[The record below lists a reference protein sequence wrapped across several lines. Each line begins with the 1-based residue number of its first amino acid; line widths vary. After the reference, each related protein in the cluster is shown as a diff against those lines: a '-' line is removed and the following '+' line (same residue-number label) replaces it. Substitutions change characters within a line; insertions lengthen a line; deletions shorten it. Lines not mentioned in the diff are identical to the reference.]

1 MAQHP
6 ETLGVWPVSQS
17 NGAIGGLL
25 GIRVVPPTIPG
36 GFLRRRRLEDRL
48 DAGVSGPLTVLSA
61 GAGSGKTLVAA
72 SWARRRRTVDAGRGT
87 SPVAWLALEPDDNE
101 PSLFFSGVVAALRAS
116 GAVPDGS
123 PLGGLALEQG
133 LTTDGLRALRQGLAE
148 LTPGTVLVLDD
159 FHVID
164 HPDILESVAVLL
176 RHEAPLRL
184 VLITRSDPVLP
195 LHRLRVSGG
204 LHEIR
209 AGDLAFDHHEADE
222 FFRLDGRSLPTS
234 DVNRLVERT
243 EGWATGL
250 RLAAMFLARDNAS
263 AAEFAGDD
271 RAVTEYLL
279 AEVFASQ
286 PPQMREFL
294 LRTSVSDRI
303 CGGLADVLTG
313 GDHGEQH
320 LEQLERSNA
329 FITSIGPHRRWYRYH
344 PLLRETL
351 LHQLLLEDPA
361 LSGDLHGRAAVW
373 FAGNGA
379 PIPALRHAA
388 AAKNWDLLGELF
400 VTTAGPRILS
410 ADRSAINDALGQIPD
425 EELHRSAALQTCA
438 AAKLEFASRYAEIPP
453 VVARA
458 QRMLAADTTSYRPLT
473 AALIGLWVTAIARPS
488 GDMPLQLDTCADVLR
503 QLSETDEPFPAA
515 DQYRAVALA
524 NQGIGLIW
532 TGQAEAARP
541 VLLTALESTAAAD
554 MEYTKLGCLG
564 QLALADVILGNLD
577 DAQMWAVQSLQ
588 LADQRG
594 WTGLTNAAP
603 GCLAMALVHL
613 LRGHPTEA
621 EPLLRQGA
629 VASSEPLPSVAI
641 MIAQT
646 LVDVSLNR
654 PQSALR
660 SVREA
665 RGTVRRLKNPPEFV
679 LGWLR
684 TTEAEAQLAAGD
696 AAAVV
701 AAAEVDRA
709 AGRWA
714 PREAVRQARAAM
726 MLGNLAAADDA
737 LTVAVADA
745 DGSLAGVEVHL
756 ATALV
761 ADRLRED
768 DRARRA
774 FEQAVRSATTERISL
789 PFLTFDRRRTARLL
803 ARVEPRDPAEK
814 QFLME
819 LESLTSPSG
828 GPEAEPEPLAEP
840 LTDRELGVL
849 RLLPGMLSNSEIA
862 DELFI
867 SVNTV
872 KVHLKT
878 LYRKLDAANRRSAV
892 RRGLALRLIN

>member
-1 MAQHP
+1 MTRSSAA
-6 ETLGVWPVSQS
+6 V
-17 NGAIGGLL
+17 GGLL

-48 DAGVSGPLTVLSA
+48 DAGVAGPLTVLSA

-72 SWARRRRTVDAGRGT
+72 SWARRRRAVDAGHGG
-87 SPVAWLALEPDDNE
+87 SPVAWLALEGDDNE
-101 PSLFFSGVVAALRAS
+101 PTLFFSGVVTALRVS
-116 GAVPDGS
+116 GAVAEGS
-123 PLGGLALEQG
+123 PLGGLALEHG
-133 LTTDGLRALRQGLAE
+133 LTSDGLRTLRQGLTNLA
-148 LTPGTVLVLDD
+148 PGTVLVLDD

-164 HPDILESVAVLL
+164 HPDILDSLAVLL

-209 AGDLAFDHHEADE
+209 AGDLAFDHPEADE
-222 FFRLDGRSLPTS
+222 FFRLTGRALPAS
-234 DVNRLVERT
+234 DVSRLVERT

-250 RLAAMFLARDNAS
+250 RLAAMFLARDGAP
-263 AAEFAGDD
+263 ADEFAGDD

-286 PPQMREFL
+286 PPRMRDFL

-303 CGGLADVLTG
+303 CGELADLLTG

-329 FITSIGPHRRWYRYH
+329 FITSIGPHRRWFRYH

-351 LHQLLLEDPA
+351 LHQLLLEEPVMFRE
-361 LSGDLHGRAAVW
+361 LHGRAARW

-388 AAKNWDLLGELF
+388 AARNWNLLGELF

-410 ADRSAINDALGQIPD
+410 ADRSANKDPRGQNPD
-425 EELHRSAALQTCA
+425 EELHRSAAQLTCA
-438 AAKLEFASRYAEIPP
+438 AAKLEYVSRYAEIPP
-453 VVARA
+453 VVVRA

-488 GDMPLQLDTCADVLR
+488 GDMPLQLATCADALR
-503 QLSETDEPFPAA
+503 QLSETEQPFPAT

-532 TGQAEAARP
+532 TGQATAAQP
-541 VLLTALESTAAAD
+541 VLHTALESTDAAD

-577 DAQMWAVQSLQ
+577 DARTWAVQSLQ

-603 GCLAMALVHL
+603 GYLAMALVHL
-613 LRGHPTEA
+613 LRGHPAEA

-629 VASSEPLPSVAI
+629 VASREPLPGIAI
-641 MIAQT
+641 MIAQS
-646 LVDVSLNR
+646 LVDVSLDR

-665 RGTVRRLKNPPEFV
+665 RGAVERLKNPPEFV

-684 TTEAEAQLAAGD
+684 TTEAEALLAAGD
-696 AAAVV
+696 AAAIV
-701 AAAEVDRA
+701 AAPQRA
-709 AGRWA
+709 PAGGPWA
-714 PREAVRQARAAM
+714 LRGTVRRARAAM
-726 MLGNLAAADDA
+726 MLGDLAAADSA
-737 LTVAVADA
+737 LKVALADA
-745 DGSLAGVEVHL
+745 DESLAGVEVQL

-774 FEQAVRSATTERISL
+774 IEQAVRLAAPDRISL
-789 PFLTFDRRRTARLL
+789 PFLTFDRPRTARLL
-803 ARVEPRDPAEK
+803 PRVEPQDPAEK

-819 LESLTSPSG
+819 LDSLTSPTG
-828 GPEAEPEPLAEP
+828 APESEPEPLAEP

-892 RRGLALRLIN
+892 RRGLALRLIG